1 MINNGNHRADYAAF
15 NEVIEAYREVKTA
28 QASAWTGFNNLDFT
42 SDVES
47 CFKQALDKVPGF
59 PAPLQMFSD
68 VYLTQ
73 TTKEIPENHD
83 ILKLR
88 VGVVLNARRIN
99 RVYSGIIRRTA
110 ANRVADA
117 EVNQ

>member
-1 MINNGNHRADYAAF
+1 VITKGNHRADYAAF
-15 NEVIEAYREVKTA
+15 NEVIEAYREIKTA

-47 CFKQALDKVPGF
+47 CINQALKGDIELAAF
-59 PAPLQMFSD
+59 TEI
-68 VYLTQ
+68 YLEQ
-73 TTKEIPENHD
+73 KTKELPRHD

-117 EVNQ
+117 EVMQ

>member
-1 MINNGNHRADYAAF
+1 MIKGNHRADYAAF
-15 NEVIEAYREVKTA
+15 NEVIDAYREVKTA

-47 CFKQALDKVPGF
+47 CMKQAIPFEDDL
-59 PAPLQMFSD
+59 ATFSN

-73 TTKEIPENHD
+73 ITKETTAHD

-99 RVYSGIIRRTA
+99 RVYRGIIRRTA
-110 ANRVADA
+110 ASRVADA
-117 EVNQ
+117 EVGQ

>member
-1 MINNGNHRADYAAF
+1 VSIGNHRADYAAF

-47 CFKQALDKVPGF
+47 CIKQGLEDK
-59 PAPLQMFSD
+59 AAWIATFSD
-68 VYLTQ
+68 LYLTQ
-73 TTKEIPENHD
+73 ITKEIPAQHD

-117 EVNQ
+117 EVTQ

>member
-1 MINNGNHRADYAAF
+1 MITKGNHRADYAAF
-15 NEVIEAYREVKTA
+15 NEVIDAYREVKTV

-47 CFKQALDKVPGF
+47 CITQALKTEVEQWEF
-59 PAPLQMFSD
+59 AL
-68 VYLTQ
+68 VYLEQ
-73 TTKEIPENHD
+73 TVKEIAAHD

-117 EVNQ
+117 EVTQ